1 MKYFLLFILLSF
13 SFLYAGNNPNGE
25 KSLKLKLT
33 TEKINI
39 DGFIDDAWKNADST
53 TDFFQHAPYFNQ
65 PITRK
70 TTAKVLTTENAIYCL
85 IISYDERENIQNFTG
100 KLDDFSGDVVS
111 FMIDTFGDQNSAYKF
126 AVSASGVKAD
136 CRLIDDARNRDY
148 SWDGIW
154 FADSKIYDWG
164 FVVEMEI
171 PYKSIQ
177 YNNDLNQWGLD
188 FDRYRPINKEDQY
201 WCEYEKS
208 EGQRISKF
216 GKLLL
221 GDFKPT
227 IEGLNLEIYPVGL
240 SKATCQGDG
249 KYDIEPQVGLDVF
262 YNPSAQLTLN
272 ATINPDFAQIEADPF
287 QFNISRY
294 ETFFSERRPFFVQ
307 GNEIFMPAGRQRNTG
322 FYRPMDLFYSRRIG
336 KRLPDGSE
344 VPLTFGAKA
353 SGRIGDWEYG
363 GFAART
369 AETQYMDGD
378 TKMIEE
384 AALFTSGRVKKT
396 ILENSTIGVL
406 FVGKQTP
413 GNVNGVIDI
422 DGAFRQPE
430 YQFAYQL
437 ARSINNSE
445 GDYAGSFGFTY
456 LTNDLMFYTRGRYIG
471 ADFDINSVG
480 FAPWKGTGEF
490 VSLVGPVWLPDDGIV
505 SQILTY
511 TGVVLN
517 YEKADSFTDYGGL
530 FGFNM
535 QFRNGWGFELNLDY
549 SKARDV
555 GKNYNSYSINL
566 SSWYNTSP
574 DWSANLYGGYQNT
587 YNFSRDYLAN
597 YSWVGGEIDWKA
609 HKTFKIGS
617 SLDLFIEGNPHGG
630 IEDITYNARPYI
642 DLTPVN
648 DLSVRVYVDNIFVR
662 STDRMERI
670 IAGLLFSYNFSPKSW
685 IYFAVNE
692 IQARNDKFKMVT
704 AERAA
709 VLKVKYLYYF

>member
-1 MKYFLLFILLSF
+1 MKNFLLLIFISV
-13 SFLYAGNNPNGE
+13 SFLYAGNNPNAE
-25 KSLKLKLT
+25 KVLKLKLT
-33 TEKINI
+33 SEKINI
-39 DGFIDDAWKNADST
+39 DGFIDDTWSNADST
-53 TDFFQHAPYFNQ
+53 TDFFQQAPYFNQ
-65 PITRK
+65 PISRK
-70 TTAKVLTTENAIYCL
+70 TTAKILTTENAIYCM

-100 KLDDFSGDVVS
+100 KLDDFNGDVVS
-111 FMIDTFGDQNSAYKF
+111 FMIDTFGDQKSAYKF

-154 FADSKIYDWG
+154 FAASKIYDWG

-188 FDRYRPINKEDQY
+188 FDRYRPLNKEDQY

-240 SKATCQGDG
+240 SKATYKEDG
-249 KYDIEPQVGLDVF
+249 KYDIEPQVGLDIF

-294 ETFFSERRPFFVQ
+294 ETFFNERRPFFVQ
-307 GNEIFMPAGRQRNTG
+307 GNEIFMPAGKQRNTG
-322 FYRPMDLFYSRRIG
+322 FYKPMDLFYSRRIG
-336 KRLPDGSE
+336 KKLPDGTE

-353 SGRIGDWEYG
+353 SGRIDDWEYG
-363 GFAART
+363 GFAAHT
-369 AETQYMDGD
+369 AETQYMDND
-378 TKMIEE
+378 QKMIEK
-384 AALFTSGRVKKT
+384 AAVFTSARVKKN
-396 ILENSTIGVL
+396 IFENSTIGVL
-406 FVGKQTP
+406 FVGKQTE
-413 GNVNGVIDI
+413 GNTSGVIDI
-422 DGAFRQPE
+422 DGAFRQPD
-430 YQFAYQL
+430 YQLAYQI
-437 ARSINNSE
+437 ARSINNSK
-445 GDYAGSFGFTY
+445 GDFAGSYG
-456 LTNDLMFYTRGRYIG
+456 YTFFNNNFMLYSRGRYIG
-471 ADFDINSVG
+471 NDFDINSVG
-480 FAPWKGTGEF
+480 FVPWKGTAEM
-490 VSLVGPVWLPDDGIV
+490 VTLAGPVWLPDEGAI
-505 SQILTY
+505 SQILIY
-511 TGVVLN
+511 GGVLIG
-517 YEKADSFTDYGGL
+517 YEKADDFTDYGGL
-530 FGFNM
+530 FGYNM
-535 QFRNGWGFELNLDY
+535 QFRSGWGFELNADY

-555 GKNYNSYSINL
+555 GKDYNAYSINL
-566 SSWYNTSP
+566 SSWYNISP
-574 DWSANLYGGYQNT
+574 DWSANLYGGYQKT

-597 YSWVGGEIDWKA
+597 YSWLGAEIDWKA
-609 HKTFKIGS
+609 HKTFEIGTS
-617 SLDLFIEGNPHGG
+617 FDMFIENNPDGN

-642 DLTPVN
+642 DLTPIN
-648 DLSVRVYVDNIFVR
+648 DLSVRVYVDNLFVR
-662 STDRMERI
+662 STDRMEQI

-685 IYFAVNE
+685 IYFAINE
-692 IQARNDKFKMVT
+692 IQQRNDKHKMVT